1 MLSFYGGANVVT
13 LDTITDRLGYEPSI
27 YSLIGYVENNILTL
41 ESLQQIGQQLKQAS
55 LTFNIVNNVPV
66 LSITIDGVTYNFTG
80 ERKNN

>member
-1 MLSFYGGANVVT
+1 MLSFYGASNIVT
-13 LDTITDRLGYEPSI
+13 LDTIVDRLGYEPSI

-41 ESLQQIGQQLKQAS
+41 ESLQQVGEQLKQAS